1 MDGLVYPDRTPHT
14 GLLEYKNVY
23 RPARVVSYDQ
33 KSQELVLHNYLDFDD
48 LKDYVTIGY
57 EVTQDGLTVDRG
69 TLAPFSVA
77 PHSEGRTK
85 LAVSVPAK
93 GKVYLKISYYLK
105 KQVPLLATGWELG
118 FDDFL
123 LSNQD
128 GRNQQKLA
136 WLEED
141 RNEQDISVQECN
153 TAVTLQ
159 GNDFCYVLSKR
170 SGLFEQIRFAGK
182 DFLDH
187 PMQLNIWRAPTDND
201 MYIKKLWKDAHFDSA
216 YSRAYQMKITQNEK
230 GVSIKARIGV
240 VADTVQKIL
249 EGTILWEIDGTG
261 KIHADM
267 LMEKDPEFPVLP
279 RFGIRLFLEK
289 GMEEVAYFGMG
300 PQESYRDKHQGSYH
314 GLFRAKV
321 AELHEDYIRPQENGS
336 HFDCDYVQAEGS
348 RYGLTAVSDDTFSFQ
363 ASEYTQ
369 EELERCAHNYELEKS
384 GSTVLCIDYAQNGI
398 GSNSCGPEVLEK
410 YQFNNVLFRFRFT
423 LVPFIKG

>member
-1 MDGLVYPDRTPHT
+1 M
-14 GLLEYKNVY
+14 
-23 RPARVVSYDQ
+23 
-33 KSQELVLHNYLDFDD
+33 
-48 LKDYVTIGY
+48 
-57 EVTQDGLTVDRG
+57 DRG

-105 KQVPLLATGWELG
+105 NQVPLLATGWELG

-182 DFLDH
+182 DYLDH

-336 HFDCDYVQAEGS
+336 HFDCDYVQAEGL

-423 LVPFIKG
+423 LVPFISV

>member
-1 MDGLVYPDRTPHT
+1 
-14 GLLEYKNVY
+14 
-23 RPARVVSYDQ
+23 
-33 KSQELVLHNYLDFDD
+33 
-48 LKDYVTIGY
+48 
-57 EVTQDGLTVDRG
+57 
-69 TLAPFSVA
+69 
-77 PHSEGRTK
+77 
-85 LAVSVPAK
+85 
-93 GKVYLKISYYLK
+93 LKISYYLK

-182 DFLDH
+182 DYLDH

-216 YSRAYQMKITQNEK
+216 YSRAYQMEITQNEK
-230 GVSIKARIGV
+230 GVSIK

-321 AELHEDYIRPQENGS
+321 AELHEDYIRPQE
-336 HFDCDYVQAEGS
+336 
-348 RYGLTAVSDDTFSFQ
+348 
-363 ASEYTQ
+363 
-369 EELERCAHNYELEKS
+369 K
-384 GSTVLCIDYAQNGI
+384 
-398 GSNSCGPEVLEK
+398 
-410 YQFNNVLFRFRFT
+410 
-423 LVPFIKG
+423 PF

>member
-1 MDGLVYPDRTPHT
+1 M
-14 GLLEYKNVY
+14 
-23 RPARVVSYDQ
+23 
-33 KSQELVLHNYLDFDD
+33 
-48 LKDYVTIGY
+48 
-57 EVTQDGLTVDRG
+57 
-69 TLAPFSVA
+69 
-77 PHSEGRTK
+77 
-85 LAVSVPAK
+85 
-93 GKVYLKISYYLK
+93 
-105 KQVPLLATGWELG
+105 
-118 FDDFL
+118 
-123 LSNQD
+123 
-128 GRNQQKLA
+128 
-136 WLEED
+136 
-141 RNEQDISVQECN
+141 
-153 TAVTLQ
+153 
-159 GNDFCYVLSKR
+159 
-170 SGLFEQIRFAGK
+170 
-182 DFLDH
+182 
-187 PMQLNIWRAPTDND
+187 
-201 MYIKKLWKDAHFDSA
+201 
-216 YSRAYQMKITQNEK
+216 
-230 GVSIKARIGV
+230 

-336 HFDCDYVQAEGS
+336 HFDCDYVQAEGA

-423 LVPFIKG
+423 LVPFISV

>member
-1 MDGLVYPDRTPHT
+1 M
-14 GLLEYKNVY
+14 E
-23 RPARVVSYDQ
+23 
-33 KSQELVLHNYLDFDD
+33 
-48 LKDYVTIGY
+48 
-57 EVTQDGLTVDRG
+57 
-69 TLAPFSVA
+69 
-77 PHSEGRTK
+77 
-85 LAVSVPAK
+85 
-93 GKVYLKISYYLK
+93 
-105 KQVPLLATGWELG
+105 
-118 FDDFL
+118 
-123 LSNQD
+123 
-128 GRNQQKLA
+128 
-136 WLEED
+136 
-141 RNEQDISVQECN
+141 
-153 TAVTLQ
+153 
-159 GNDFCYVLSKR
+159 
-170 SGLFEQIRFAGK
+170 
-182 DFLDH
+182 
-187 PMQLNIWRAPTDND
+187 
-201 MYIKKLWKDAHFDSA
+201 
-216 YSRAYQMKITQNEK
+216 ITQNEK

-314 GLFRAKV
+314 GLF
-321 AELHEDYIRPQENGS
+321 
-336 HFDCDYVQAEGS
+336 
-348 RYGLTAVSDDTFSFQ
+348 Q